1 MLQVIST
8 FCFRHNMPS
17 LRLASV
23 RLLCAV
29 LCSTHVLNFDVV
41 ESNSA
46 LPHRDFLIFV
56 RKSCPTPP
64 KSVNY
69 HSQFSSTSFRVLIY
83 LESSFCV
90 GSGRISVVCLPI
102 ISQLSKP
109 YPSLTVSRHLFRIK
123 CCQACATACG
133 RF

>member
-23 RLLCAV
+23 RLLSAA

-64 KSVNY
+64 QICKLS
-69 HSQFSSTSFRVLIY
+69 FSIFFHFL
-83 LESSFCV
+83 
-90 GSGRISVVCLPI
+90 
-102 ISQLSKP
+102 
-109 YPSLTVSRHLFRIK
+109 
-123 CCQACATACG
+123 
-133 RF
+133 